1 MQEIRAEI
9 VNLKGKFATIRLI
22 DEMDEAG
29 LEATAHGGRFFAY
42 LEPLI
47 KDTTTDEQRKNGFAL
62 INDISDYTGEDSWKI
77 ILKMKYL
84 FMMTYDTKKEPSLA
98 RNKMKR
104 SETAKLLQLVI
115 EYCLSNDIPLR
126 KNYLPLMEQRQL
138 FAMTMKRICWITHKP
153 NAELCHFG
161 AVGMGRN
168 RNKYDH
174 TKSKFMTLSHE
185 LHMEQHR
192 IGERSFC
199 EKYNIEPIGLSAESL
214 KELNLL

>member
-1 MQEIRAEI
+1 MRVEVLSQKGDILGIKLLDELDTQEFEK
-9 VNLKGKFATIRLI
+9 N
-22 DEMDEAG
+22 
-29 LEATAHGGRFFAY
+29 AHNGRFFAY

-47 KDTTTDEQRKNGFAL
+47 KGTTTDQQRKHWYAL
-62 INDISDYTGEDSWKI
+62 IKDIADYTGENKALI
-77 ILKMKYL
+77 IMKMKYY
-84 FMMTYDTKKEPSLA
+84 FMMQEDYPKEPSLA
-98 RNKMKR
+98 RNKMKI
-104 SETAKLLQLVI
+104 EDTNKLLQLVI
-115 EYCLSNDIPLR
+115 DYCIENDIPLR
-126 KNYLPLMEQRQL
+126 KNYLPLMEQKQL

-199 EKYNIEPIGLSAESL
+199 EKYNIEPIGLSVENL
-214 KELNLL
+214 KELGVI

>member
-1 MQEIRAEI
+1 MRVEVLSQKGDILGVKLLDELDTQEFEK
-9 VNLKGKFATIRLI
+9 N
-22 DEMDEAG
+22 
-29 LEATAHGGRFFAY
+29 AHNGRFFAY

-47 KDTTTDEQRKNGFAL
+47 KDTTTDEQRKHWFAL
-62 INDISDYTGEDSWKI
+62 INDISEYTGEDSWKI

-115 EYCLSNDIPLR
+115 DYCLSNDIPLR
-126 KNYLPLMEQRQL
+126 RNYLPYMEQKQL

-168 RNKYDH
+168 RNTYDH
-174 TKSKFMTLSHE
+174 TQSKFMTLSHE

-199 EKYNIEPIGLSAESL
+199 EKYNVEPIGLSVENL
-214 KELNLL
+214 KELGIV